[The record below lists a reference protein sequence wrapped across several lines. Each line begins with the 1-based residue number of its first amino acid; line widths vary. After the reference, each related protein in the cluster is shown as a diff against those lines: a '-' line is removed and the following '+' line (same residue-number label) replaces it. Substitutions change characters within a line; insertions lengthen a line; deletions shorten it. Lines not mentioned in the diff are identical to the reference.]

1 METIYT
7 IPINEAFEEAIEAA
21 GRGECV
27 CPLCTVSKKLEED
40 ELDLILGASMMEP
53 DIRIKT
59 NDQGFC
65 ADHFSK
71 MLRRQKR
78 LPLALM
84 LESHLNE
91 LNALLNKKGIFGTG
105 ADKGAKRL
113 AALREDC
120 YVCGKVNKN
129 LTRMISN
136 AVYMWESDPEFVK
149 KVRLQK
155 CICLEHLSLV
165 LSAASKSLN
174 KKKYAA
180 LYEDFSYPA
189 YTYLDELCGDVSHFC
204 KKFDYRYENEPW
216 YNAKDSVERAI
227 RFLSGEKLEK

>member
-7 IPINEAFEEAIEAA
+7 IPINEAFEGAIEAA
-21 GRGECV
+21 ERGECI

-59 NDQGFC
+59 NEQGFC
-65 ADHFSK
+65 GDHFSK

-84 LESHLNE
+84 LESHLHE
-91 LNALLNKKGIFGTG
+91 LNALLNKKGILRTSP
-105 ADKGAKRL
+105 DKGAKRL
-113 AALREDC
+113 ASLREDC
-120 YVCGKVNKN
+120 YVCARVNRN
-129 LTRMISN
+129 LTRMLSN

-149 KVRLQK
+149 KVKAQK
-155 CICLEHLSLV
+155 CICLEHFSLL
-165 LSAASKSLN
+165 LSAASKTLN
-174 KKKYAA
+174 KRKYAA
-180 LYEDFSYPA
+180 LYEDFSVPA
-189 YTYLDELCGDVSHFC
+189 YSYLDELCGDVSHFC
-204 KKFDYRYENEPW
+204 KKFDYRYEDEPW
-216 YNAKDSVERAI
+216 GNAKDSVERAI